1 MGAKAKLGG
10 EAMLDRTNVKVWAK
24 TGISE
29 LTLYEVF
36 TSPLHAYIIGMDI
49 MSDWHCKTECI

>member
-10 EAMLDRTNVKVWAK
+10 EAVLDRTNVKVWAK
-24 TGISE
+24 IGISE
-29 LTLYEVF
+29 PTLYEVF

-49 MSDWHCKTECI
+49 MSD